1 MNLFLFIYL
10 QVTHSCKSVQ
20 NVWLFCFR
28 RKIVLVDFYQ
38 ALAICQYSFQVSDQI
53 TRSLFGEFL
62 RFPEHE
68 SRIGD
73 SFVLMFPNLIDLK
86 VNSGIELD
94 ENRYNLMT
102 AITFPVKR

>member
-86 VNSGIELD
+86 VNSGIEPD